1 METLLTLP
9 QQGMDQLTGW
19 LAANP
24 QLCGWFTMGV
34 RFVFPVLALLILL
47 RQIRSLLTPA
57 WGPAERPGSGR
68 NGTPRRRCS
77 PEAGPAAAQSSAGAG
92 YRQEARRHCVP
103 RGAPGE
109 RSSP

>member
-47 RQIRSLLTPA
+47 RQIRSLLTVQCVQEDMP
-57 WGPAERPGSGR
+57 
-68 NGTPRRRCS
+68 
-77 PEAGPAAAQSSAGAG
+77 
-92 YRQEARRHCVP
+92 YRTLDNC
-103 RGAPGE
+103 GK
-109 RSSP
+109 